1 MAATSQAD
9 SASKMQIAWPVR
21 GRKNPPRY
29 LTSRSAVLAPRAALA
44 RAFWVLERGVCAV
57 GVGDPVAGQVGRVHV
72 SEQRARGVHVG
83 KDEGRVPR
91 AGLCRGLTEASVSVS
106 SSADPSVFG
115 QPVTVTA
122 TVTAAAGQ
130 PVPAGTVQ
138 FAVDGQDLG
147 SPVTLSGGSVTSDPT
162 ASLAVGHHAVTA
174 TYTPADGSAPSSGT
188 LTPDQNIQQ
197 GATTTTLTSS
207 PNPSQPGQTV
217 TYTATVAPASPAAG
231 TPTGTVSLV
240 SGPVGAPAGHV
251 FAHPCGHGQRR
262 SGPDHPRSARPAP
275 IPVSTGKTPSRQTA
289 SSPSLNVTFCD
300 QTSSWHKHRP
310 AILHGN
316 PVTSVAFGGCARTGI
331 LVSCTHQGLV
341 PQPAGGCV
349 ARPASASG
357 RLSGRERAGT
367 AAEDGPGHRARSARC
382 PSG

>member
-9 SASKMQIAWPVR
+9 SASKMQIAWPVG

-106 SSADPSVFG
+106 SSADPGVFG

-217 TYTATVAPASPAAG
+217 TYTATVARP
-231 TPTGTVSLV
+231 
-240 SGPVGAPAGHV
+240 
-251 FAHPCGHGQRR
+251 
-262 SGPDHPRSARPAP
+262 PRRPAP
-275 IPVSTGKTPSRQTA
+275 PPAPSAWCQARWARPPVMSLPTLADTA
-289 SSPSLNVTFCD
+289 NDDPAQITHDLPAQRRFPYPRARRPAD
-300 QTSSWHKHRP
+300 RPHHRP
-310 AILHGN
+310 ASMSPSAIRPAPG
-316 PVTSVAFGGCARTGI
+316 TSTDPP
-331 LVSCTHQGLV
+331 SCT
-341 PQPAGGCV
+341 AT
-349 ARPASASG
+349 R
-357 RLSGRERAGT
+357 
-367 AAEDGPGHRARSARC
+367 
-382 PSG
+382 